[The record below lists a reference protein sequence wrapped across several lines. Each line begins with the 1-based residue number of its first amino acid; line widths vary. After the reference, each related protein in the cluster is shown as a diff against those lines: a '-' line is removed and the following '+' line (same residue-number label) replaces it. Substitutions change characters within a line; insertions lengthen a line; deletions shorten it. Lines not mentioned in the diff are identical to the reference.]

1 MVVALAT
8 IPTSVAYS
16 TIIGLSPMLGIWSSA
31 ITGLVVACV
40 GGGPGMI
47 AGAAGVVALPL
58 AGLVKVNDLSHISSV
73 PDKSIAQSISR

>member
-1 MVVALAT
+1 
-8 IPTSVAYS
+8 
-16 TIIGLSPMLGIWSSA
+16 MLGIWSSA

-58 AGLVKVNDLSHISSV
+58 AGLVKVHPVKPQSNLTALSQV
-73 PDKSIAQSISR
+73 

>member
-1 MVVALAT
+1 
-8 IPTSVAYS
+8 
-16 TIIGLSPMLGIWSSA
+16 MLGIWSSA

-58 AGLVKVNDLSHISSV
+58 AGLIKVSSPVNPLSNLI
-73 PDKSIAQSISR
+73 IEM